1 MERPD
6 YTFYQTPTTE
16 ELRKRAMQAL
26 RDFLSV
32 QWRTHK
38 KIAHSKNGAVSHKR
52 FIYEADNTYAGVP
65 YTDAGKGLFQFLEF
79 YDEQTG
85 RLQFYGDG
93 AAFNENI
100 GGTCACGVCWSLSTV
115 SHSLYGCFINFWMT
129 PKNGYIPVGGYKA
142 PTDVEDYRN
151 YHTSRIIEDNG
162 EETMLECY
170 TKIQPADAV
179 CSSTRDHTMMC
190 IDYPHVERD
199 ENGKIDRENSYVI
212 ISDQCGGSGVGFYD
226 HRVEDDLIHYS
237 GRTEQKFTFAA
248 LLKACY
254 IPVTIPEFT
263 GAEPYERANIRFS
276 GDACTSKE
284 DLLKGSVLCNYPMA
298 VIKLMLTKANGHR
311 VMIDRYM
318 VNRRDPHNGLARCF
332 PMERMAEAIQNAQG
346 QKLEVEVT
354 ASNGEIVI
362 PVSFAL

>member
-1 MERPD
+1 MERYTVPQPMERPD

-115 SHSLYGCFINFWMT
+115 SHSLYGCFIVCSPQSLLEIMEMENVSGVF
-129 PKNGYIPVGGYKA
+129 
-142 PTDVEDYRN
+142 
-151 YHTSRIIEDNG
+151 IEDFWLG
-162 EETMLECY
+162 
-170 TKIQPADAV
+170 I
-179 CSSTRDHTMMC
+179 
-190 IDYPHVERD
+190 
-199 ENGKIDRENSYVI
+199 
-212 ISDQCGGSGVGFYD
+212 
-226 HRVEDDLIHYS
+226 
-237 GRTEQKFTFAA
+237 
-248 LLKACY
+248 
-254 IPVTIPEFT
+254 
-263 GAEPYERANIRFS
+263 
-276 GDACTSKE
+276 
-284 DLLKGSVLCNYPMA
+284 
-298 VIKLMLTKANGHR
+298 
-311 VMIDRYM
+311 
-318 VNRRDPHNGLARCF
+318 
-332 PMERMAEAIQNAQG
+332 
-346 QKLEVEVT
+346 
-354 ASNGEIVI
+354 
-362 PVSFAL
+362 